1 MKWNRKNATLFFTLI
16 VVMMGFGIIIPI
28 LPFYVESLGANGQD
42 LGILMAIFSVAQFIF
57 SPIWGSLS
65 DRYGRKPIL
74 MIGVIGNALT
84 QVLFGLSHTI
94 WMMFAARALSGILSS
109 ATLPTAMAYVA
120 DTTSKEERGGAMGIV
135 GAAFG
140 IGMVLGPGVGGFMAT
155 NSLSTPFFFAAVLS
169 MAALVLIWIIL
180 PESLPKDTR
189 MVAKAAGNVRGPQIQ
204 AMKSALLGPL
214 GFLFFLAFLVSF
226 GMTSFEGIFGL
237 FAAMRFDYGPAQ
249 VGVILTVIGLVSAV
263 IQGVATGPAT
273 KRWGEDAVI
282 KASLIG
288 SAAGFVIML
297 MARSYPAVLL
307 TVGAF
312 VLSNAMLRPAI
323 SAEIS
328 RGSNVSQGIN
338 MGLNN
343 AFMSLGRIIGPLWAG
358 FLIDVNVTFP
368 YTSAAIVML
377 IGFGLSLWKLS
388 GSNETK
394 PMQTEV
400 EAESPAD

>member
-1 MKWNRKNATLFFTLI
+1 MTWNRKTITLFFTLV

-28 LPFYVESLGANGQD
+28 LPFYVESLGASGQD
-42 LGILMAIFSVAQFIF
+42 LGILMAIFSFAQFIF
-57 SPIWGSLS
+57 APIWGGLS

-74 MIGVIGNALT
+74 MVGVIGNALT
-84 QVLFGLSHTI
+84 QVLFGLSNTI

-120 DTTSKEERGGAMGIV
+120 DTTSEEERGGAMGVV

-140 IGMVLGPGVGGFMAT
+140 TGMVLGPIVGGFLAGY
-155 NSLSTPFFFAAVLS
+155 SLSTPFFIAAGLS
-169 MAALVLIWIIL
+169 MLALGLIWIIL
-180 PESLPKDTR
+180 PELLPQSR
-189 MVAKAAGNVRGPQIQ
+189 RILAGTVRAVRGPQFKV
-204 AMKSALLGPL
+204 MKDALLSPL

-237 FAAMRFDYGPAQ
+237 FAQMRFDYGPER
-249 VGVILTVIGLVSAV
+249 VGVILTVVGVVSAV
-263 IQGVATGPAT
+263 IQGLATGPAT
-273 KRWGEDAVI
+273 KRWGENAVI

-288 SAAGFVIML
+288 SSLGFVIML
-297 MARSYPAVLL
+297 LARNYPAVLL

-328 RGSNVSQGIN
+328 RGSSQSQGVN

-368 YTSAAIVML
+368 YTSAAVVML
-377 IGFGLSLWKLS
+377 IGFVLSLWKLN
-388 GSNETK
+388 GGRHQIPK
-394 PMQTEV
+394 V